1 MLNLNF
7 FGGTA
12 QVYNPLVVNAP
23 AAGAAPNAVPP
34 VQFTLPPNAVVGIWI
49 VSNAFKIKG
58 SLTLIADV
66 ATQQSLAQGKCVHG
80 NGPINPMNNPD
91 FNRDRFGLFAYCNA
105 PAFYAAVNA
114 AMTDGGAPIS
124 QVSPPPADWTPG
136 KQMANDGMACPNTRD
151 FFSLSAI
158 AALAP
163 VPDPANPPAMKVA
176 RNVAPQHRVA
186 TTYLV
191 KTADKMIAQDT
202 TANRVLFGGAAA
214 FTVLSNGDTMP
225 AIAMALGC
233 QTLRAHSL
241 TDPTV
246 IGNNANALALYE
258 LYAAAIQVLAG
269 QRCNHSSMCN
279 NHHSFLPT
287 REFLSSISDILPS
300 FKILFSK

>member
-1 MLNLNF
+1 ML
-7 FGGTA
+7 
-12 QVYNPLVVNAP
+12 
-23 AAGAAPNAVPP
+23 P

-58 SLTLIADV
+58 SLTLLGDT
-66 ATQQSLAQGKCVHG
+66 ATLQSLAQGKCVHG

-114 AMTDGGAPIS
+114 ALVDGGAPIS
-124 QVSPPPADWTPG
+124 QVTPPPAEWVSG
-136 KQMANDGMACPNTRD
+136 KMGNDGKVCPNTRD

-158 AALAP
+158 AALTP
-163 VPDPANPPAMKVA
+163 VPDPNNPGAMKVA

-202 TANRVLFGGAAA
+202 TANRALFGAGL
-214 FTVLSNGDTMP
+214 FTVLSNGDIMP
-225 AIAMALGC
+225 AVAMAFGC
-233 QTLRAHSL
+233 PTLRAHSL

-246 IGNNANALALYE
+246 VGNNANALALNE
-258 LYAAAIQVLAG
+258 LYAAAIQVRVTERDK
-269 QRCNHSSMCN
+269 QQ
-279 NHHSFLPT
+279 
-287 REFLSSISDILPS
+287 ISGPIGYQ
-300 FKILFSK
+300 